1 MQGAAVGALAF
12 TVGGVEVLL
21 LPSEARAQNV
31 PLKVL
36 TADEARRLEAVS
48 ETLVPGAREAG
59 IAHFVDQQCSVPPHE
74 ALLSIRIGN
83 VRPPFVNFFR
93 AALTEIDRQCNT
105 KHGKPFAELT
115 ADEQRD
121 FIASCAWASTRT
133 GKARR
138 HSRRSTAAS
147 APTPSTSST
156 ARWKAPSASACPTWR
171 SFLQRRGG
179 DMATQEKV
187 DVAIVGAGPSGSVFA
202 DVLARAGKKVVVLE
216 FGPDW
221 DYKQFVSS
229 EIWGKRLKHAPRFQL
244 AGRHNPGH
252 GSNAGWG
259 TGGAMIHFFANWPRL
274 HPNDFKVKSQYGK
287 GLDWPI
293 SYDDLL
299 PYYDRIAEDVG
310 ISGDAAAEKRWY
322 PVGKNYPM
330 PPLKTFRQGDI
341 FNDAFKAHG
350 IPLAPMPVAINSTP
364 YKDRPAC
371 VNCGWCHVG
380 CAIGAAA
387 SPLVNHLRDARK
399 NGAEVR
405 PFSYVTR
412 VLTNG
417 SGDRVTGVEYYDAQA
432 RAARAAGGDR
442 GARCLCGRD
451 PAHHVQLEDRQAP
464 EGPVEP
470 QRAGRQVPDVPQRC
484 KRLGAVRR
492 GRPELHGHGRQPVH
506 VVRDLRQAVAQEGL
520 RQHLPAD
527 RRGDEAECR
536 PRGQRGPICSGRRSP
551 TS

>member
-1 MQGAAVGALAF
+1 MDTIRRRTFMQGAAAGALAF
-12 TVGGVEVLL
+12 TVNGAEVLL
-21 LPSEARAQNV
+21 LPSEARAQGV

-36 TADEARRLEAVS
+36 NADEARRLEAVS

-93 AALTEIDRQCNT
+93 AALAEIDRQCNT
-105 KHGKPFAELT
+105 KHGKPYAELT

-121 FIASCAWASTRT
+121 VHRYHARRASIRT

-138 HSRRSTAAS
+138 RSRRSTAAS
-147 APTPSTSST
+147 VPTPSTSST
-156 ARWKAPSASACPTWR
+156 APWKAPSASACPTWR
-171 SFLQRRGG
+171 SFLRRRGG

-202 DVLARAGKKVVVLE
+202 DVLARAGKKVVLLE

-244 AGRHNPGH
+244 AGRNNPGH

-299 PYYDRIAEDVG
+299 PYYDHIAADVG
-310 ISGDAAAEKRWY
+310 ISGDAAAERRWY
-322 PVGKNYPM
+322 PVGKDYPM

-380 CAIGAAA
+380 CAIGAAR
-387 SPLVNHLRDARK
+387 L
-399 NGAEVR
+399 
-405 PFSYVTR
+405 
-412 VLTNG
+412 
-417 SGDRVTGVEYYDAQA
+417 
-432 RAARAAGGDR
+432 AAG
-442 GARCLCGRD
+442 
-451 PAHHVQLEDRQAP
+451 
-464 EGPVEP
+464 EP
-470 QRAGRQVPDVPQRC
+470 PSRRA
-484 KRLGAVRR
+484 
-492 GRPELHGHGRQPVH
+492 
-506 VVRDLRQAVAQEGL
+506 
-520 RQHLPAD
+520 
-527 RRGDEAECR
+527 
-536 PRGQRGPICSGRRSP
+536 
-551 TS
+551 